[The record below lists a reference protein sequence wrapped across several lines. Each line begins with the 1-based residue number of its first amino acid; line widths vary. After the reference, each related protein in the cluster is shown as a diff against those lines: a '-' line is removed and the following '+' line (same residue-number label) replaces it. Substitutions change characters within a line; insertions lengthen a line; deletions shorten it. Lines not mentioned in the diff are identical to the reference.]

1 MSYEDKLKE
10 LGISLPQPSKPIASY
25 VPYLLV
31 NNTYLYISGQLPIKD
46 GTLIFKGKLGAD
58 LTTDEGYQAAK
69 ICAINIIAQIK
80 TALGSLD
87 KVEQIVKLEGYVA
100 STPEYTEHSKVING
114 ASDLIF
120 QVFGEAGKHTR
131 IAVGVCSLPLNAP
144 CEISAL
150 VKVKQ

>member
-31 NNTYLYISGQLPIKD
+31 NNIYLYISGQLPIKD